1 MCGGVHE
8 RWVVSELDTQCSNR
22 RAAASA
28 RRACLVL
35 SCLGFLGS
43 RSRSRV
49 GVEGI
54 ADPNW
59 TERAFDVK
67 QALIAPTAP
76 AKAVACIL

>member
-1 MCGGVHE
+1 VNWPFNVATG
-8 RWVVSELDTQCSNR
+8 ELRLQRDE
-22 RAAASA
+22 SA
-28 RRACLVL
+28 L

-43 RSRSRV
+43 RSRFRV